1 MPVVHRQVV
10 PRGDFVCPRYPHRE
24 VVPRGDSVCLWS
36 PVPPR
41 EVVAR
46 GDSVCLWSTARLSL
60 EGTPCACG
68 PPPGCPQSGLCVSVV
83 HRQVVPRGDSVCLWS
98 TARLSLGGTSCV
110 RGTPTARLS
119 LERTPCACGPRCP
132 HCEVPRRDSVC
143 LWSALGAHVP
153 WRLAALPSYSACC
166 LKKKKKKRAGRWRR
180 ERMGSIADSWPLFFS
195 TFQPDPLPRP
205 VPVPAG
211 SPSRGGDVAVYVFV
225 INQPSLP
232 IPFFKFCSC
241 VYFCL
246 FDPYSCI
253 SSHNLPT
260 TLHFLTLFFRS
271 YFCLIGPFNYISLY
285 ESPSAL
291 I

>member
-1 MPVVHRQVV
+1 MVHRQ
-10 PRGDFVCPRYPHRE
+10 

-36 PVPPR
+36 TARLSLGGTSCVHGTPTARLSLEGTPCACGPRYPHR

-232 IPFFKFCSC
+232 IPFF
-241 VYFCL
+241 
-246 FDPYSCI
+246 
-253 SSHNLPT
+253 
-260 TLHFLTLFFRS
+260 
-271 YFCLIGPFNYISLY
+271 
-285 ESPSAL
+285 
-291 I
+291 